1 MFLFTI
7 LLFVKMDDRNVYIVK
22 ALNELWI
29 KQVTNNTEFANK
41 NNIDEKTVRNIK
53 GIKTESASL
62 QTIINICETQ
72 GMNLSDFFKHAESL
86 FPQLKF
92 N

>member
-1 MFLFTI
+1 MTDKNIF
-7 LLFVKMDDRNVYIVK
+7 IVR

-29 KQVTNNTEFANK
+29 KQVENNTEFADK

-53 GIKTESASL
+53 GEKLESVSL

-72 GMNLSDFFKHAESL
+72 GMNLSEFFKKAESL
-86 FPQLKF
+86 YEELKIKK
-92 N
+92 